1 METAILIL
9 AAGSSS
15 RMQTAK
21 QMLPVADNTLLGI
34 SIESALKSKAD
45 EVFCVLGANF
55 TLINARIKHYEVKI
69 IENINFQNGMGSSI
83 AEGLNVINN
92 QNFNSVLIMLG
103 DQPKV
108 GLDYLN
114 HLIELSK
121 KDPETIFASRYKSKF
136 GVPAIFP
143 ETYFDVLMNLEGDK
157 GAVQFLNDPD
167 TKVKSTDFNVNLED
181 IDTQEDYKNLIK

>member
-1 METAILIL
+1 
-9 AAGSSS
+9 
-15 RMQTAK
+15 MQTAK
-21 QMLPVADNTLLGI
+21 QMLPFADKTLLGV
-34 SIESALKSKAD
+34 SIENAINSKAD
-45 EVFCVLGANF
+45 AVFCILGANF
-55 TLINARIKHYEVKI
+55 NLIT
-69 IENINFQNGMGSSI
+69 ENIQHYKINIVENKDYESGMGSSI
-83 AEGLNVINN
+83 AEGLKVINN

-121 KDPETIFASRYKSKF
+121 NDPETIFASRYKSKF

-167 TKVKSTDFNVNLED
+167 TKVKSPDFNVNLED
-181 IDTQEDYKNLIK
+181 IDTPEDYKNLIK